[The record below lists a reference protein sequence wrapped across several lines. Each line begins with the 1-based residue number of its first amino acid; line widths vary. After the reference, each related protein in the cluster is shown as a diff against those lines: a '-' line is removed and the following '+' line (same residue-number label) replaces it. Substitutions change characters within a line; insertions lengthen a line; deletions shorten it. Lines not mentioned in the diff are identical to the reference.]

1 MKSNS
6 KDVRLH
12 QNLSLWIMEY
22 RGMRKNTPDSV
33 QVPRDP
39 VTWFPWID
47 GKRKDLLP
55 GASERFLVFQD
66 ADFVEAIVTGPQIG
80 RVFTGVDMDYR
91 QARNQPGTTGES
103 TSLHQLEIPSGKP
116 TACNRTSPFYS

>member
-1 MKSNS
+1 
-6 KDVRLH
+6 
-12 QNLSLWIMEY
+12 MEY
-22 RGMRKNTPDSV
+22 RGRGKTPDSV

-39 VTWFPWID
+39 VTWFPWIY

-66 ADFVEAIVTGPQIG
+66 ADFVESIVTGPQIG

-91 QARNQPGTTGES
+91 QARNQPGMTGES
-103 TSLHQLEIPSGKP
+103 TSHEKLDIPCGKP
-116 TACNRTSPFYS
+116 TACNRKSPFYS